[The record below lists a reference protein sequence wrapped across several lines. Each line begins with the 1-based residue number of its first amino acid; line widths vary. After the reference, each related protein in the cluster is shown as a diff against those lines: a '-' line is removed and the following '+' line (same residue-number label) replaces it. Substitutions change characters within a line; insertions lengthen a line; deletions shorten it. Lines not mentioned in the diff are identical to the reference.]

1 MVKLAIYIYLFF
13 SRLREWFVQHENG
26 HLTVTLVDGTF
37 SDSLLFLFFVWF
49 LGASGC
55 SFCFEKIVYFADQP
69 RLYPTHTK
77 VINYCCGTG
86 KFRNI
91 AAKMGF
97 L

>member
-1 MVKLAIYIYLFF
+1 LP
-13 SRLREWFVQHENG
+13 EWFVQHENG

-37 SDSLLFLFFVWF
+37 SDFLFSFYFFVWF
-49 LGASGC
+49 LGANGR
-55 SFCFEKIVYFADQP
+55 SFCFEKIVYFGFADQP

-91 AAKMGF
+91 AIK
-97 L
+97 